1 VSCANAAGS
10 SFQNINANG
19 GTPGQ
24 INLLNFLNGP
34 GATTQQA
41 VAVCTFNVLAGAA
54 TTVTTS
60 TSLTAISSFNG
71 DNLIPNTQKNE
82 GTLTLP

>member
-1 VSCANAAGS
+1 V
-10 SFQNINANG
+10 
-19 GTPGQ
+19 
-24 INLLNFLNGP
+24 NGP

-54 TTVTTS
+54 TTVTTA